1 MAVRVIQSTMR
12 FIAVLLSFAAA
23 LSLTAPAS
31 YASVASPGSRA
42 FDWDRGCGSRIQ
54 NDCPSLCQPAPAV
67 AQQADQMTAKPL
79 PAWADAGI
87 RASTPA
93 AISRATWS
101 PVATTRL
108 GPPTY
113 LNFRRLLL

>member
-1 MAVRVIQSTMR
+1 MPIRLIQPTMR

-23 LSLTAPAS
+23 LSLTTPAS
-31 YASVASPGSRA
+31 YASVTSPGSQG
-42 FDWDRGCGSRIQ
+42 FDWDQGCESRIQ

-79 PAWADAGI
+79 PAWVDAGV
-87 RASTPA
+87 RADTPA

-101 PVATTRL
+101 PAATTRL
-108 GPPTY
+108 GPPAY
-113 LNFRRLLL
+113 LTFRRLLL